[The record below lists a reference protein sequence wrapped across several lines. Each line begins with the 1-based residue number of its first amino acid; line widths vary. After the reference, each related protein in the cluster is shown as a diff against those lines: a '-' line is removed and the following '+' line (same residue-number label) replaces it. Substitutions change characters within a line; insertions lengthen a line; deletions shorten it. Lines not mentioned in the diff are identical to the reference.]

1 MKPIKETTFIEA
13 VAAAIQKEKKDFEFY
28 SKISEELKD
37 GIVKDLFI
45 QIMAY
50 MDENIQFI
58 EEIYTQATGKQ
69 LPNLKQLS
77 QIEKFHSSTIQ
88 KMMDKLDR
96 NYSEQVSEDELKALQ
111 LALKEAEDT
120 HEFYGSIRSKFRDP
134 NLLLLFQKMYAFAES
149 NVTLLKAQLMYI
161 QQETTPGIKYYWEE
175 ELTA

>member
-13 VAAAIQKEKKDFEFY
+13 IAAAIQKEKNDFEFY
-28 SKISEELKD
+28 IQISDKLHD
-37 GIVKDLFI
+37 GNVKDLFA
-45 QIMAY
+45 QIIEY
-50 MDENIQFI
+50 MDENIKFI

-88 KMMDKLDR
+88 KIMDKLDR
-96 NYSEQVSEDELKALQ
+96 NYSDQISDDELQAIQ

-120 HEFYGSIRSKFRDP
+120 RDFYGSIRSKFKDP
-134 NLLLLFQKMYAFAES
+134 NLLLLFQKLHAFAES
-149 NVTLLKAQLMYI
+149 NVTLLEAQLMYI

-175 ELTA
+175 ELSA